1 MGSVPQYGPESAGRL
16 QTILSLSAA
25 LPVDLGVSSMG
36 IHGEWKM
43 RVKRMEWSILKDAIA
58 GWLAA

>member
-1 MGSVPQYGPESAGRL
+1 MGSVPQYGAESAGRL

-36 IHGEWKM
+36 IHREWKM
-43 RVKRMEWSILKDAIA
+43 RVSILKDAIA